1 VEINMP
7 RKINRAGIAL
17 IKHFESLQLTAYLD
31 PVGIWTIGYGHTEGV
46 QPGTTITV
54 AQANRFLSADLTPAE
69 MAVQSGICDAPTTS
83 DQFSAMVSLCFN
95 IGAGNFAE
103 STVLREHV
111 AGHHE
116 AAANA
121 FLLWNKGTVD
131 GALVVLPGLTLRR
144 EAERRLYLNLPAPS

>member
-46 QPGTTITV
+46 QPGTTITT
-54 AQANRFLSADLTPAE
+54 AQANRLLSDDLAPAE
-69 MAVQSGICDAPTTS
+69 TAVQDGVGDAPTS
-83 DQFSAMVSLCFN
+83 NNQFSAMVSLCFN

-103 STVLREHV
+103 STVLREHI
-111 AGHHE
+111 ARDYQ

-131 GALVVLPGLTLRR
+131 GELVVLPGLTDRR
-144 EAERRLYLNLPAPS
+144 EAERKLYLS